1 MSDCIFCKIAAG
13 QIPSNKVYEDN
24 DIVAFHDINPIAATH
39 LLLVP
44 KEHIESLAHT
54 SARHVGLLGKML
66 LLAPQLAA
74 EQGLDN
80 GFRTAINTGKG
91 GGQEVMHLHLHVFGG
106 GKTGK
111 MAEVLAKL

>member
-1 MSDCIFCKIAAG
+1 MKTTISLPFTTLTRLQPPTFCWYRKNISNRWPHQRTTCRPAGQDAAAG
-13 QIPSNKVYEDN
+13 T
-24 DIVAFHDINPIAATH
+24 AAGSGT
-39 LLLVP
+39 
-44 KEHIESLAHT
+44 K
-54 SARHVGLLGKML
+54 
-66 LLAPQLAA
+66 
-74 EQGLDN
+74 GLDN